1 MRVEKVS
8 IWDKQGEPVAAL
20 NLLQGQFE
28 LKGQIS
34 QSLRPFL
41 SAAAMLLVWLVGNL
55 GVNLSDWWKLRQQHN
70 EYTREMSSLLL
81 GSFPETKTVLD
92 PAAQMQ
98 RSIDALLARTGK
110 RDRDLL
116 PMLYK
121 TSTVLRADT
130 RVRLRGLRYADHS
143 LTLEL
148 TWPTPST
155 PDAIRAALEAAGL
168 RAEVQ
173 AVTPRAGE
181 VDGRV
186 RLQPAAPQPT
196 TRSPS

>member
-1 MRVEKVS
+1 M
-8 IWDKQGEPVAAL
+8 
-20 NLLQGQFE
+20 
-28 LKGQIS
+28 
-34 QSLRPFL
+34 
-41 SAAAMLLVWLVGNL
+41 
-55 GVNLSDWWKLRQQHN
+55 
-70 EYTREMSSLLL
+70 TSLLL
-81 GSFPETKTVLD
+81 TSFPETKTVLD

-116 PMLYK
+116 PMLAK
-121 TSTVLRADT
+121 TATALRADP
-130 RVRLRGLRYADHS
+130 RIRLRGLRYADHS

-155 PDAIRAALEAAGL
+155 PDAIRSALEAAGL
-168 RAEVQ
+168 RAEMLNL
-173 AVTPRAGE
+173 TPRAGE

-186 RLQPAAPQPT
+186 RLQPAAARPA